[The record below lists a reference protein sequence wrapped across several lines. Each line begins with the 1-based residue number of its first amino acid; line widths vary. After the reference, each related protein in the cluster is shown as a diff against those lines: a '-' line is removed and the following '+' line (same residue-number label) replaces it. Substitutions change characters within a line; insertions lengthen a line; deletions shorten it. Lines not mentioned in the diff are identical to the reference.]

1 MKLINIGFGN
11 LISAERIISIVS
23 PESAPIKRMVQDVR
37 EKGLLIDASF
47 GRSTKSVIVMDSGNV
62 VLSALP
68 PETLA
73 AVSEIKLNREMAMK
87 MNDKGRLFVISGPS
101 GAGKSTVVF
110 KAIEGRDDMCFSTSV
125 TTRKPRPNEVD
136 GREYFFVDLDRFR
149 EMVENDELL
158 EHAEY
163 VANSYGTPRKY
174 VEDKLE
180 SGLNVLLDI
189 EVQGAR
195 QIKAK
200 KPDAVFVFIIPPS
213 MEELRRRLVA
223 RGTDS
228 ERAIEA
234 RLIRARQEYAEA
246 DFYDYIIVNDDAE
259 RAAKELSAIITAE
272 RCKAENRINFLKE
285 A

>member
-1 MKLINIGFGN
+1 
-11 LISAERIISIVS
+11 
-23 PESAPIKRMVQDVR
+23 
-37 EKGLLIDASF
+37 
-47 GRSTKSVIVMDSGNV
+47 
-62 VLSALP
+62 
-68 PETLA
+68 
-73 AVSEIKLNREMAMK
+73 MK

-110 KAIEGRDDMCFSTSV
+110 KAIEGRNDMCFSTSV

-136 GREYFFVDLDRFR
+136 GREYFFVDLDRFK

-174 VEDKLE
+174 VEDKLD
-180 SGLNVLLDI
+180 SGLNVVLDI